1 MNLILSALRRPVT
14 VIVVMVGIV
23 LGSGLAISRMSV
35 DIFPNLNLPVIYV
48 AQPYGG
54 MDPAQMESYLVSY
67 YEYHFLYVTGI
78 EHVESR
84 SIQNVGLVKLFFH
97 PGTDMNQA
105 LAQVVSYVERSRA
118 FMPPGTVA
126 PFVVRYDAGSVPVGQ
141 LVFSS
146 ETRNLGEIQDLALFR
161 VRPYFSTLPG
171 VSAPPPF
178 GGNQR
183 TVVVRVDPDKLRQYQ
198 LAPEEVIKAV
208 AAGNTILPAG
218 NIRTGDLNRLAP
230 INSVVSNIQE
240 LAALPI
246 RSASGPTIY
255 VRDIGVVENGTD
267 ILTGYGLFNE
277 KRTVYIPVTKRA
289 DASTIDVVNR
299 VRAELP
305 KMQALIPEDIRVSFE
320 LDQSTYVRH
329 SVRGLLTE
337 GLLGALLTGLAVLLF
352 LRDGRSALIVVLT
365 IPLAILTAVIGLWL
379 TGQTIN
385 IMTLGGLAL
394 AIGIL
399 VDESTVAIENIHVH
413 LAGGEPI
420 RRAVLNATRETITP
434 RLLAMLSI
442 LAVFVPSF
450 LMIGVSRALFVPL
463 SLAVGLAMLASYLLS
478 NTLVPVLSIRLL
490 KDTTIHL
497 ESSRPESSGPE
508 SSGSEGS
515 RHESSW
521 MEGIRERYRRVLRWL
536 NGSRRL
542 LIVGYL
548 VATGALLALFGRP
561 LGPVGVDIFPSGEQ
575 AESGM
580 MQVRLRAATGTRV
593 ERTEV
598 LALTALRAIR
608 EEAGPGNVEVT
619 LGYVGTQPAS
629 YPVNTIHLW
638 TNGPQEAVLSVR
650 LRGRSGLTLA
660 DLKERLR
667 QKLPPLVPGAS
678 LSFEAGDIVSQV
690 MNYGSPTP
698 IEVALSGPNL
708 GANRAFAEKVLAELL
723 KVPTLR
729 DLQYGQ
735 PLDYPT
741 VNINID
747 RERAAQLGLSV
758 EQIGRS
764 LVAATSSSRFTQPV
778 YWRDPASGTAYQVQV
793 EVPQSRITSIEDV
806 LTMPVGSGDGRNA
819 PLAGEVAQLSYGTM
833 PGEIDRYN
841 QQRMVTIIGNIA
853 GSDLGRVLGE
863 VDSAIRRAG
872 DPPRGVTVAV
882 RGQAPALRQML
893 SSLGLGLLLAIG
905 AILLLLAGYFQSVR
919 LAICA
924 LAAVPA
930 VISGVALTLF
940 LTGTTLNLQSFMGG
954 IMAIGVSSANAILLV
969 SFAETAR
976 RRGRGALEA
985 GFDGAVGRLRP
996 ILMTTLAM
1004 IAGMA
1009 PMALGLGEGGEQTAP
1024 LGRAVIGG
1032 LAASTIAVLLVVPF
1046 IFGALQRRAAVAS
1059 PSLLEDTDP
1068 INPDRGNTI

>member
-1 MNLILSALRRPVT
+1 MNLITAALRRPVT
-14 VIVVMVGIV
+14 VLVVMVGIV

-240 LAALPI
+240 LAGLPI
-246 RSASGPTIY
+246 RTGSGAAVY

-320 LDQSTYVRH
+320 LDQSTYVRN

-337 GLLGALLTGLAVLLF
+337 GLLGALLTGLAVLIF
-352 LRDGRSALIVVLT
+352 LRNGRSALIVVMT

-379 TGQTIN
+379 AGQTIN

-413 LAGGEPI
+413 LANGEPI
-420 RRAVLNATRETITP
+420 RRAVLSATRETITP

-442 LAVFVPSF
+442 LVVFVPSF

-478 NTLVPVLSIRLL
+478 NTLVPVLSIRMLAGV
-490 KDTTIHL
+490 TTH
-497 ESSRPESSGPE
+497 ET
-508 SSGSEGS
+508 EGS
-515 RHESSW
+515 R
-521 MEGIRERYRRVLRWL
+521 MERVRERYRGMLGWL
-536 NGSRRL
+536 AGSRSL
-542 LIVGYL
+542 VVGVYLAATIGLIV
-548 VATGALLALFGRP
+548 LFGRP
-561 LGPVGVDIFPSGEQ
+561 LGPIGVDIFPSSESG
-575 AESGM
+575 ESGM
-580 MQVRLRAATGTRV
+580 IQLRLRAATGTRV

-598 LALTALRAIR
+598 LALTALRTIR
-608 EEAGPGNVEVT
+608 AEAGQDNVEVT

-638 TNGPQEAVLSVR
+638 TNGPQEAVINVR
-650 LRGRSGLTLA
+650 LRGGTGLRLS

-667 QKLPPLVPGAS
+667 QKLPALLPGAS
-678 LSFEAGDIVSQV
+678 LSFESGDIVSQV

-698 IEVALSGPNL
+698 VEVALSGPNL
-708 GANRAFAEKVLAELL
+708 AANRTFAAKVLTELK
-723 KVPTLR
+723 KVPALR

-747 RERAAQLGLSV
+747 RERAGQLGLSV

-793 EVPQSRITSIEDV
+793 EIPPSRIASIEDV
-806 LTMPVGSGDGRNA
+806 LTLPVGSSPGSGRKT
-819 PLAGEVAQLSYGTM
+819 PLVGEVAQLSYGSM

-841 QQRMVTIIGNIA
+841 QQRMVTLIGNIS
-853 GSDLGRVLGE
+853 GSDLGRVLVE
-863 VDSAIRRAG
+863 VDSAIGRAG
-872 DPPRGVTVAV
+872 EPPRGVTVAV
-882 RGQAPALRQML
+882 RGQGPALRQML
-893 SSLGLGLLLAIG
+893 GSLGLGLLLAVG

-924 LAAVPA
+924 LAALPA
-930 VISGVALTLF
+930 VISGVAVTLF

-969 SFAETAR
+969 SFAEEAR
-976 RRGRGALEA
+976 KRGTLALA
-985 GFDGAVGRLRP
+985 AAFDGATGRLRP

-1004 IAGMA
+1004 IAGML
-1009 PMALGLGEGGEQTAP
+1009 PMAFGLGEGGEQTAP

-1032 LAASTIAVLLVVPF
+1032 LCGSTIAVLLVIPF
-1046 IFGALQRRAAVAS
+1046 VFAALQHRASILS
-1059 PSLLEDTDP
+1059 PSLLETDAA
-1068 INPDRGNTI
+1068 NNDRGTTI